1 MQDSA
6 RQDTHCFLYHSIVFL
21 FVCHA
26 EISCF
31 IRFSWLGYPATSLPI
46 EGLTSLS
53 FELVGW
59 ETSGHDG
66 LGTYGYTGLGICV
79 RMFQ

>member
-1 MQDSA
+1 MFSLSFD
-6 RQDTHCFLYHSIVFL
+6 CFSVCLSRGDILFFL
-21 FVCHA
+21 Q
-26 EISCF
+26 
-31 IRFSWLGYPATSLPI
+31 FSWLGYPAISPPI
-46 EGLTSLS
+46 EGLMSLS